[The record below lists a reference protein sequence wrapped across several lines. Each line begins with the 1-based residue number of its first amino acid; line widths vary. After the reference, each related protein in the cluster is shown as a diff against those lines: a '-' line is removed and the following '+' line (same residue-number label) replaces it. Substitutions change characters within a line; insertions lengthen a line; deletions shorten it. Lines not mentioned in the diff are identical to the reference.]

1 MFCVKCGVELSAGQ
15 EICPVCQTRVYHP
28 DVAVENAPPTYPKKD
43 FQSEEFNRTGVML
56 VITILFG
63 LAFLLP
69 VIFEMSWH
77 MMVTW
82 SGYVS
87 GGVLLGYIAFVLPSW
102 FKRPS
107 PAIFLPSVFAAA
119 CGYLLYINFCTEGDW
134 FLTFAFPITGAL
146 GIIVSVTATLVYYI
160 GRGRLYIIGGSL
172 IALGAWTVLI
182 ELLIWVTF
190 GVVSP
195 VTWSMCSFATFFIL
209 GMSLIVIGIVKPVK
223 ESLRRIFFIG

>member
-1 MFCVKCGVELSAGQ
+1 
-15 EICPVCQTRVYHP
+15 
-28 DVAVENAPPTYPKKD
+28 
-43 FQSEEFNRTGVML
+43 ML

-69 VIFEMSWH
+69 MIFEFSWH
-77 MMVTW
+77 ETVTW

-87 GGVLLGYIAFVLPSW
+87 GGVLLAYIAFVLPLW

-107 PAIFLPSVFAAA
+107 PAIFLPCISAAVCA
-119 CGYLLYINFCTEGDW
+119 YLFYINFCTEGNW
-134 FLTFAFPITGAL
+134 FLTFAFPVAGAL
-146 GIIVSVTATLVYYI
+146 GIIVSTAATLVYYI
-160 GRGRLYIIGGSL
+160 GKGKLYIIGGSL
-172 IALGAWTVLI
+172 IALGVWTVLI

-190 GVVSP
+190 GVISP
-195 VTWSMCSFATFFIL
+195 VKWSMCSFATFFIL